1 MKRSLT
7 VVCTLAT
14 VMAVS
19 SALLFAQTAEPPSAP
34 LPAGSEPAAG
44 PSKVAVI
51 AFQGAV
57 MQTNEG
63 QRDLAQLQAKY
74 APKEASLK
82 TQNDDIEALK
92 KQLQDGGTT
101 LSDADR
107 EARLRTIDE
116 KTKNLQREA
125 EDDQN
130 DENSDMTDLYQS
142 LAPKVYAVLETYAQ
156 QHGYTLVL
164 DGSAQQN
171 TQSPILWFTQETDIT
186 KAVIDAYNTK
196 SGVPAPTTTAAP
208 PKTGATHSSG
218 TTHSTHPSTGAAGP
232 Q

>member
-14 VMAVS
+14 VVAVG
-19 SALLFAQTAEPPSAP
+19 SAQLFAQGSEPPSAP
-34 LPAGSEPAAG
+34 LPAGSEPASG
-44 PSKVAVI
+44 PSRVGVI
-51 AFQGAV
+51 AFQSAV

-63 QRDLAQLQAKY
+63 QRNLAQLQAKY

-82 TQNDDIEALK
+82 SENDEIEALK
-92 KQLQDGGTT
+92 KQLQDGGST
-101 LSDADR
+101 LSDSDR
-107 EARLRTIDE
+107 ESKLRAIDE

-130 DENSDMTDLYQS
+130 DESSDMNDLYQS

-164 DGSAQQN
+164 DGTAQQN
-171 TQSPILWFTQETDIT
+171 SQSPILWFTQETDIT
-186 KAVIDAYNTK
+186 KAVIDAYNAK
-196 SGVPAPTTTAAP
+196 SGVPAPAATEAP
-208 PKTGATHSSG
+208 APAKTGATRSTRT
-218 TTHSTHPSTGAAGP
+218 TTHTSTEP